1 MIYLL
6 LVMTCLL
13 GGGSLFLF
21 ALFLFLGSLEV
32 VNLGLG
38 IATALGFDAALSLA
52 FFVQHSV
59 MIRQSFRQRLSRIL
73 SEKYHS
79 PVYTMV
85 SGVFLLGVV
94 FFWQSLDYHV
104 LTLTGWLRLVARLIF
119 FLAMA
124 GFFWGVLSLGFFD
137 PFGLKPFLPDRLPLP
152 AQPQGLVVRGPYL
165 WVRHP
170 LYLCVI
176 LLIWSCPDVTADR
189 LLFNILWTGWII
201 IGTRLEE
208 RDLLKTFGQAYRDY
222 QQQVPMLLPCL
233 RPLPPSLNSFCR
245 QRSSPFIDGI

>member
-6 LVMTCLL
+6 VVMTSLL

-21 ALFLFLGSLEV
+21 ALFLFLGSLDL
-32 VNLGLG
+32 VNLGLDA
-38 IATALGFDAALSLA
+38 ATALGWDAGISLA

-59 MIRQSFRQRLSRIL
+59 MIRQSCRRQLGRIL
-73 SEKYHS
+73 SEKYHGLA
-79 PVYTMV
+79 YTMV

-94 FFWQSLDYHV
+94 FFWQGLDYHL

-137 PFGLKPFLPDRLPLP
+137 PFGLKPILPDRLALP
-152 AQPQGLVVRGPYL
+152 AQPQGLVVRGPYR

-189 LLFNILWTGWII
+189 LLFNLLWTGWII

-208 RDLLKTFGQAYRDY
+208 RDLVETFGQAYRDY
-222 QQQVPMLLPCL
+222 QRQVPMLLPY
-233 RPLPPSLNSFCR
+233 RPSPP
-245 QRSSPFIDGI
+245 PKPE

>member
-6 LVMTCLL
+6 VGMTSLL

-21 ALFLFLGSLEV
+21 ALFLFWGSLGL
-32 VNLGLG
+32 VNLGLD
-38 IATALGFDAALSLA
+38 AAPALGLDAGLSLA

-59 MIRQSFRQRLSRIL
+59 MIRQSCRRQLEHIL
-73 SEKYHS
+73 SEKYHG
-79 PVYTMV
+79 PLYTMV

-94 FFWQSLDYHV
+94 FFWQGIDYQV
-104 LTLTGWLRLVARLIF
+104 LTLTGWLRWGARLLF
-119 FLAMA
+119 FLAFA

-137 PFGLKPFLPDRLPLP
+137 PFGLKPFLSDRLALP
-152 AQPQGLVVRGPYL
+152 PQPQGLVVRGPYL

-201 IGTRLEE
+201 VGAWLEE
-208 RDLLKTFGQAYRDY
+208 RDLVESFGQAYRDY
-222 QQQVPMLLPCL
+222 QQQVPMFLPF
-233 RPLPPSLNSFCR
+233 RPPPPLK
-245 QRSSPFIDGI
+245 PE